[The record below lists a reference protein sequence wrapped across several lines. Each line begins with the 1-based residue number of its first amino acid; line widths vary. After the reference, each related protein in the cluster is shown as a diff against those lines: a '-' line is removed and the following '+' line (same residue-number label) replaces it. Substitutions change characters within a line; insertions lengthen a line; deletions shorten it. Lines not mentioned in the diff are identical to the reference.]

1 MDKKDSYV
9 KELGHQM
16 NIFLKAYEIKSIIHV
31 HAQMVF
37 TFLACLVQEKN
48 KYKACLFENTYKY

>member
-1 MDKKDSYV
+1 VDKKDSYV

-31 HAQMVF
+31 HAQMVL
-37 TFLACLVQEKN
+37 TFLACLVQEWMQCHSGSPR
-48 KYKACLFENTYKY
+48 YVC